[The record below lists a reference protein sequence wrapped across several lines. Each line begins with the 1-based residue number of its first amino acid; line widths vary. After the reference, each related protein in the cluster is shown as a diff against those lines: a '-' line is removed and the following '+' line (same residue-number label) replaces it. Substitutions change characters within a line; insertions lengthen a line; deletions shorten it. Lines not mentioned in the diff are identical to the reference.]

1 VADPA
6 QNSGTVSLAAK
17 VGRWLAENNLKLVT
31 VESCTGGG
39 IAHAITS
46 VPGSSGWFD
55 RGLVTYTN
63 QSKNDLAGVPLKL
76 IQEYGAVSIEVA
88 EAMAEGGLKNSQG
101 DLCVS
106 VTGIAGPDG
115 GSEEKPVGTV
125 CFAWSKRSPQGAV
138 IIDSH
143 RLVFSGDREQ
153 VRTKSVVN
161 ALQAI
166 LNLDLK

>member
-1 VADPA
+1 MADTT
-6 QNSGTVSLAAK
+6 QNSDTVSLAAE

-46 VPGSSGWFD
+46 VPGSSDWFD

-63 QSKNDLAGVPLKL
+63 QSKHDLAGVPLKL

-88 EAMAEGGLKNSQG
+88 EAMAEGGLNNSQG
-101 DLCVS
+101 DVCVA
-106 VTGIAGPDG
+106 VTGVAGPDG

-125 CFAWSKRSPQGAV
+125 CFAWSKKSSQGAV

-143 RLVFSGDREQ
+143 RLIFSGDREQ
-153 VRTKSVVN
+153 VRKKSVVN
-161 ALQAI
+161 ALQTI

>member
-1 VADPA
+1 MAGLD
-6 QNSGTVSLAAK
+6 QNSDTFSLAAE

-31 VESCTGGG
+31 IESCTGGG

-63 QSKNDLAGVPLKL
+63 QAKHELAGVPLEL

-88 EAMAEGGLKNSQG
+88 EAMAKGGLKNSQG
-101 DLCVS
+101 DLSVA

-125 CFAWSKRSPQGAV
+125 CFAWSRRSSQGTV

-153 VRTKSVVN
+153 VRAKTVAN
-161 ALQAI
+161 ALQTI